1 MRFSL
6 DTLASP
12 GGEAPSLMSS
22 EFLMLRELLAP
33 KHLVVYLSSVVH
45 HVGRRNCAQKWQKG
59 KTFLEINVRR
69 VLSNVFL
76 QFPRFNMGFLCF
88 SMFFG
93 GISASALKNCIGN
106 NFWIRLVKIMTEAL
120 AISAWRHHDSIW
132 PSTGCPVRVD
142 QTRKAV
148 SDGSLWSQDVSSASI
163 SQVQSIM
170 KSVNNLNSSFRSRT
184 LPAPVSILLITR
196 QEMLKN
202 IFTTQIGR
210 HNRGTS
216 DRSSRS
222 SFVPSEAKE
231 SRERR
236 HSIASSMHAPP
247 SPTRRERRNSVALSH
262 WSALIWF
269 RFGKGHQGS
278 LTSANWS

>member
-1 MRFSL
+1 
-6 DTLASP
+6 
-12 GGEAPSLMSS
+12 MSQ
-22 EFLMLRELLAP
+22 
-33 KHLVVYLSSVVH
+33 V
-45 HVGRRNCAQKWQKG
+45 
-59 KTFLEINVRR
+59 
-69 VLSNVFL
+69 L
-76 QFPRFNMGFLCF
+76 QF
-88 SMFFG
+88 
-93 GISASALKNCIGN
+93 LK
-106 NFWIRLVKIMTEAL
+106 FKV
-120 AISAWRHHDSIW
+120 
-132 PSTGCPVRVD
+132 
-142 QTRKAV
+142 
-148 SDGSLWSQDVSSASI
+148 
-163 SQVQSIM
+163 M
-170 KSVNNLNSSFRSRT
+170 KSVALE
-184 LPAPVSILLITR
+184 VLLSLQDTASTARFNPFDPR

-269 RFGKGHQGS
+269 DLARATGDRSRQPTGHRGS
-278 LTSANWS
+278 PDRKLKECFIDT